1 MAGRRQGETRR
12 TRHDPL
18 AKVGAMDAKDA
29 GLTRQ
34 LLDDERLATAA
45 RAFVVAILEASGAN
59 LGAGG
64 VGLSRDATENLA
76 HGLVR
81 AALDPR
87 KLKRRVEAINPRRFE
102 LLDRDVMAGDLS
114 PKEKAELKRLEAE
127 VTTLVALL
135 TTPRK
140 L

>member
-1 MAGRRQGETRR
+1 
-12 TRHDPL
+12 
-18 AKVGAMDAKDA
+18 MDAKDA
-29 GLTRQ
+29 ALTRQ
-34 LLDDERLATAA
+34 LLDDERLAAAA
-45 RAFVVAILEASGAN
+45 RAFVVEILRASGAN
-59 LGAGG
+59 LGTLG

-81 AALDPR
+81 ATLDPR
-87 KLKRRVEAINPRRFE
+87 KLKRRVEAINPRRFALIE
-102 LLDRDVMAGDLS
+102 RDVMASDLS
-114 PKEKAELKRLEAE
+114 PEEKVELKRLEAE